1 MAELS
6 NIRLSRCV
14 IQRIF
19 RNTSMYTRSEASK
32 IRTEFWISFGQ
43 YMKPVPNAQGRRT
56 NWPNYRTGVKDIYF
70 RMKAERDF
78 TSVGIEL
85 GHSDT
90 ELQELFFD
98 QFDQLKKILL
108 ASVGE
113 EWDWKLHAKNEFGQT
128 VTRIEKVLHGV
139 NVMERADWPTIISF
153 LKPRIIA
160 LDEFWDQVKPGF
172 EE

>member
-1 MAELS
+1 
-6 NIRLSRCV
+6 
-14 IQRIF
+14 
-19 RNTSMYTRSEASK
+19 MYSRSEASK
-32 IRTEFWISFGQ
+32 IRTEFWITFGQ
-43 YMKPVPNAQGRRT
+43 YMKPVPNAQGRRI

-78 TSVGIEL
+78 VSIGIEL
-85 GHSDT
+85 GHAD
-90 ELQELFFD
+90 EEMQELFFD
-98 QFDQLKKILL
+98 QFDQVRKILL

-113 EWDWKLHAKNEFGQT
+113 EWDWNLHAKNEMGQT
-128 VTRIEKVLHGV
+128 VTKIEKVLTGV
-139 NVMERADWPTIISF
+139 NVMEPEDWPKIISF